1 MHSDKM
7 RVALTSVL
15 AAIFLTGMKLA
26 AGLAT
31 GSLGILSE
39 AAHSALDLGA
49 ALLTYVAVRISDKPA
64 DDDHSYGHGK
74 VENISALLQTG
85 LLILTCFF
93 IIRAAVERLMSGDV
107 QVEVNVW
114 SFVVIIVSIIVDYS
128 RSRALARIAKTYR
141 SQALEA
147 DALHFSSDIWSS
159 SVVIIGLISTALG
172 FHQGDSLAAIGVAL
186 FVLVISGKLLK
197 ETIDALT
204 DSMPKDIEQRI
215 RTALVSLD
223 GIERYRHL
231 RVRQSGSKVFVD
243 MYIDVKRTVPFEMA
257 HHVADAVETR
267 IHEIVPNADVI
278 IHMEPQETDD
288 ESIIDKIRMIVVQ
301 EGLACHNVR
310 AQRVTNGYFV
320 DFHLECESHQ
330 RFDEAH
336 EASSRIESR
345 LMEKIP
351 EIKDVK
357 VHIED
362 ARDRVVQAFDITDQS
377 KPLIA
382 AVRAIAAD
390 TQPVLACSDFIVMD
404 IGGHKKMMLNCV
416 VPGDLSLDE
425 VHAITTRLE
434 NRIHRNIPEISSIVI
449 HPELARA

>member
-1 MHSDKM
+1 MTFSQSMHSDKM

-223 GIERYRHL
+223 GVERYRHL

-243 MYIDVKRTVPFEMA
+243 MYIDVKR
-257 HHVADAVETR
+257 
-267 IHEIVPNADVI
+267 
-278 IHMEPQETDD
+278 
-288 ESIIDKIRMIVVQ
+288 
-301 EGLACHNVR
+301 
-310 AQRVTNGYFV
+310 
-320 DFHLECESHQ
+320 
-330 RFDEAH
+330 
-336 EASSRIESR
+336 
-345 LMEKIP
+345 
-351 EIKDVK
+351 
-357 VHIED
+357 
-362 ARDRVVQAFDITDQS
+362 
-377 KPLIA
+377 
-382 AVRAIAAD
+382 
-390 TQPVLACSDFIVMD
+390 
-404 IGGHKKMMLNCV
+404 
-416 VPGDLSLDE
+416 
-425 VHAITTRLE
+425 
-434 NRIHRNIPEISSIVI
+434 
-449 HPELARA
+449 